1 MFTQYFMNIRTGK
14 HKNTQFTDENY
25 YNNLLKNYVQEEER
39 FRVTGEQLLAVNKSA
54 ADMFSLLLYLIC
66 AVCVLITLATVYAA
80 VNMFF
85 ARRRREIFLLK
96 SSGMREAELKALLM
110 RDYLY
115 FIGRSVLYALPLC
128 MGLTLW
134 YERSNI
140 SFATI

>member
-1 MFTQYFMNIRTGK
+1 
-14 HKNTQFTDENY
+14 
-25 YNNLLKNYVQEEER
+25 
-39 FRVTGEQLLAVNKSA
+39 
-54 ADMFSLLLYLIC
+54 MFSLLLYLIC
-66 AVCVLITLATVYAA
+66 AVCVLITFATVYAV

-85 ARRRREIFLLK
+85 ARRKREIFLLK

-140 SFATI
+140 SFTFKRFLLNMNYPALAAVSALIAAAVYLFFRLGVKRFQGMNIAAEVRNIS